1 MTKNN
6 LNEDADKSELGKVE
20 IKKDFKGREFKVG
33 YLPNGDKV
41 VSRSF
46 STRDGR
52 PTLEYQKKENSKF
65 CKIRYN
71 E

>member
-6 LNEDADKSELGKVE
+6 LNKNSNKSGLGKIE
-20 IKKDFKGREFKVG
+20 IKKDFKGRAFKVG
-33 YLPNGDKV
+33 YLLNGDKV

-52 PTLEYQKKENSKF
+52 PTLEY
-65 CKIRYN
+65 
-71 E
+71 